1 MQLKLKL
8 KRTLTLKRI
17 IMITCLMLTQ
27 PAWAT
32 DISDSNTAAAQLFT
46 QRCSICHSLPHPK
59 RLDWPHWRSMLHVM
73 KQRMDEKDMLM
84 PDEEWQQIARYLKSH
99 AR

>member
-1 MQLKLKL
+1 ML
-8 KRTLTLKRI
+8 LTS
-17 IMITCLMLTQ
+17 

-32 DISDSNTAAAQLFT
+32 EIPDAGSSAAKLFS
-46 QRCSICHSLPHPK
+46 QRCSACHSLPHPR

-73 KQRMDEKDMLM
+73 KQRMAERDMSM
-84 PDEEWQQIARYLKSH
+84 SDEEWRQIAGYLKSH

>member
-1 MQLKLKL
+1 MK
-8 KRTLTLKRI
+8 
-17 IMITCLMLTQ
+17 IMITILSLMFTT

-32 DISDSNTAAAQLFT
+32 EIPDADSTSAQLYS
-46 QRCSICHSLPHPK
+46 QRCSVCHSLPHPA

-73 KQRMDEKDMLM
+73 KQRMNERDITL
-84 PDEEWQQIARYLKSH
+84 PNEEWRQIAKYLKSH

>member
-1 MQLKLKL
+1 MKII
-8 KRTLTLKRI
+8 LTLFALL
-17 IMITCLMLTQ
+17 CVS

-32 DISDSNTAAAQLFT
+32 DIPDAGSASAQLFS
-46 QRCSICHSLPHPK
+46 QRCSVCHSLPHPA

-73 KQRMDEKDMLM
+73 KQRMDERDMSL
-84 PDEEWQQIARYLKSH
+84 PNEEWRQIAGYLKSH

>member
-1 MQLKLKL
+1 MK
-8 KRTLTLKRI
+8 I
-17 IMITCLMLTQ
+17 IITVLSLMFAA

-32 DISDSNTAAAQLFT
+32 EIPDAGSASAQLFS

-73 KQRMDEKDMLM
+73 KQRMTERKISL
-84 PDEEWQQIARYLKSH
+84 PVEEWRQIAGYLKSH

>member
-1 MQLKLKL
+1 MRVL
-8 KRTLTLKRI
+8 
-17 IMITCLMLTQ
+17 ITIALLLFTS

-32 DISDSNTAAAQLFT
+32 DIPDADSHGAQLFT
-46 QRCSICHSLPHPK
+46 SYCSACHSLPHPK

-73 KQRMDEKDMLM
+73 QQRMHERGVAEPSK
-84 PDEEWQQIARYLKSH
+84 EAWRQIAGYLKSH

>member
-1 MQLKLKL
+1 MK
-8 KRTLTLKRI
+8 I
-17 IMITCLMLTQ
+17 IITVLCLVFVS

-32 DISDSNTAAAQLFT
+32 EIPDANSKSAQLFA

-73 KQRMDEKDMLM
+73 KQRMNEHGMEM
-84 PDEEWQQIARYLKSH
+84 PNEEWRQIAGYLKSH

>member
-1 MQLKLKL
+1 MKLL
-8 KRTLTLKRI
+8 
-17 IMITCLMLTQ
+17 ITIVCLMFTS

-32 DISDSNTAAAQLFT
+32 EIPDADSAAAQVFS
-46 QRCSICHSLPHPK
+46 QRCSVCHSLPHPA

-73 KQRMDEKDMLM
+73 KQRMNEKKISI
-84 PDEEWQQIARYLKSH
+84 PNEEWRQISGYLKQH